1 MKADL
6 IIYHVS
12 QLYTLNGNNNLRQG
26 NEMKQVGMIENGF
39 IASLKGKIIAIG
51 SGEDYLLYKSEKT
64 KFVNG
69 WGLILTPGLID
80 SHTHLVHGGSRE
92 HEFEQKL
99 SGVPYLEILKVG
111 GGILSTVEATKKASF
126 SELYDKAKKS
136 LDMMLTYG
144 VTTVEAKS
152 GYGLELET
160 ELKQLK
166 VAKKLNETH
175 PVDIKSTF
183 LGAHAV
189 PVKYKEKKSQYI
201 EEIIKM
207 MPIIKEKGLAEYCDV
222 FCEDEVFS
230 IEESRYIL
238 NEAKKH
244 GFKLKIHADEIV
256 PLGGAT
262 LACELGCVSA
272 DHLMAS
278 TKADFINLAKNKV
291 VANLLPATSFSLN
304 KDFAKAREM
313 IERGCGV
320 ALSSDYNPGSC
331 PSENLQ
337 FVMQLGS
344 IKLKMLPTEVLNA
357 VTINAA
363 CAINEE
369 ARIGSLEVGKDA
381 DYILFDCPNLDY
393 LLYHFGI
400 NHVKDVYKLGKLVV
414 KDQKVCYKDCD
425 NMSLIDLKVKE
436 FISEVDSN
444 SPAPGGGSVSALAST
459 FGVSLSRMVSH
470 LTIGKKKFLE
480 LDEKI
485 RIDYEDNFITLN
497 NIKEELIPLID
508 NDTLAYNIVMKAY
521 KMPKET
527 DVEKKLRNE
536 AIEKATIEAIKVPH
550 EIARLSYKAL
560 EVIIKM
566 LPYGNKNAISDIGVG
581 TLLLYTGLEGAIMN
595 VKINLS
601 SLKDF
606 GTANMYR
613 NSCEELLTLGIKL
626 KEDILAKVY
635 QGIG

>member
-12 QLYTLNGNNNLRQG
+12 QLYTLSGNNHLRLG
-26 NEMKQVGMIENGF
+26 AEMKQVGMIENGF
-39 IASLKGKIIAIG
+39 VASFKGKIIALG
-51 SGEDYLLYKSEKT
+51 NNDDYLLYKTENT
-64 KFVNG
+64 KLVNG
-69 WGLILTPGLID
+69 EGLILTPGLID
-80 SHTHLVHGGSRE
+80 SHTHLVHGGTRE
-92 HEFEQKL
+92 HEFEKKL
-99 SGVPYLEILKVG
+99 SGVPYLEILKAG
-111 GGILSTVEATKKASF
+111 GGILSTVEATKNANF
-126 SELYDKAKKS
+126 SELYDKARKS

-152 GYGLELET
+152 GYGLEIDT
-160 ELKQLK
+160 EIKQLK
-166 VAKKLNETH
+166 VAKQLNENH

-189 PVKYKEKKSQYI
+189 PSEYKEKKSEYI

-207 MPIIKEKGLAEYCDV
+207 FSIIKKQGLAEYCDV

-230 IEESRYIL
+230 IEETRYIL
-238 NEAKKH
+238 NEAKKF
-244 GFKLKIHADEIV
+244 GFKLKIHADEIM

-278 TKADFINLAKNKV
+278 TKEDFANLAKNKV
-291 VANLLPATSFSLN
+291 VANLLPATSFSLD

-313 IERGCGV
+313 ISAGCGI

-344 IKLKMLPTEVLNA
+344 IKLKMLPTEVLSA
-357 VTINAA
+357 VTINAS

-369 ARIGSLEVGKDA
+369 TRIGSLEVGKDA
-381 DYILFDCPNLDY
+381 DYVLFDCPNLDY

-414 KDQKVCYKDCD
+414 KDQKVCYKESED
-425 NMSLIDLKVKE
+425 MSLVDLKVKE

-444 SPAPGGGSVSALAST
+444 SPAPGGGSVSALAAT
-459 FGVSLSRMVSH
+459 LGVSLSRMVSH
-470 LTIGKKKFLE
+470 LTIGRKKFLE
-480 LDEKI
+480 LDENV
-485 RIDYEDNFITLN
+485 RIEYEDNFITLN

-508 NDTLAYNIVMKAY
+508 KDTLAYNIVMKAY

-527 DVEKKLRNE
+527 EIEKDKRNE

-560 EVIIKM
+560 EVIVKM
-566 LPYGNKNAISDIGVG
+566 LPFGNKNAISDIGVG

-601 SLKDF
+601 SLNEK
-606 GTANMYR
+606 GIANMYQK
-613 NSCEELLTLGIKL
+613 SCEELLSLGIKL

-635 QGIG
+635 QSIG